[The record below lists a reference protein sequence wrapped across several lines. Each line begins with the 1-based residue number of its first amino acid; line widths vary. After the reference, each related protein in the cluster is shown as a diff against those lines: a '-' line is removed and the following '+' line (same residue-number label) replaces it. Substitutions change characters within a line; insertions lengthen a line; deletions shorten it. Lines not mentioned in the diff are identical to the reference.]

1 MVRKNLNIIVI
12 ILLLPA
18 FVLAQSTKEIKNKK
32 NQLKSIQSE
41 ILSLERSLNSK
52 SDVEKKT
59 VTTLK
64 LIDRQKILINRA
76 LKKLNKEEKA
86 KEKEVV
92 KLNKQLKKLDSKIK
106 KLQNDY
112 AAYIVWL
119 YKQGKDS
126 SIKLILKAH
135 TINQALVRYKY
146 LSSITDKNAKR
157 LNELN
162 LTVRKFKKVKDS
174 AIRKKNELKN
184 LTAQKNNE
192 KKLLEKRKTE
202 KENLIKDLK
211 NDEHALAEEITKKRH
226 NEILIKN
233 LIADLIEKER
243 IRKEK
248 LHAERLEGKNVKMP
262 AEYDY
267 SKFKN
272 FSQLE
277 GKLNWPV
284 ESKDVVREFGE
295 NENKKLKTVTL
306 NYGIDIKTKKSAEVH
321 AVAEGIVSIID
332 WIPGYGSVVIVTH
345 KNEFRTVYG
354 HLTKIEVEE
363 GNKVEAGDL
372 LGYVNENLEGNILHF
387 EIWNARNYQNPEDW
401 LVKK

>member
-1 MVRKNLNIIVI
+1 MVRKNLNIIAI

-41 ILSLERSLNSK
+41 ISSLERSLNSK
-52 SDVEKKT
+52 SDAEKKT

-64 LIDRQKILINRA
+64 QIDRQKILINRA
-76 LKKLNKEEKA
+76 LKKLNKKEKI
-86 KEKEVV
+86 KEKEVI
-92 KLNKQLKKLDSKIK
+92 KLDKQLKKLESKIK
-106 KLQNDY
+106 KLQKDY

-119 YKQGKDS
+119 YKQGEDS

-146 LSSITDKNAKR
+146 LGSITDKNAKVLDELK
-157 LNELN
+157 LNIRDFQR
-162 LTVRKFKKVKDS
+162 VKVS
-174 AIRKKNELKN
+174 AIQKKNELKN
-184 LTAQKNNE
+184 LVTQKNGE
-192 KKLLEKRKTE
+192 KKLLEKRKLE

-211 NDEHALAEEITKKRH
+211 DDEQALTEEITKKRQ

-243 IRKEK
+243 VRKEE
-248 LHAERLEGKNVKMP
+248 LHAERLKGKNVKMP

-284 ESKDVVREFGE
+284 ESKNIVREFGE

-306 NYGIDIKTKKSAEVH
+306 NYGIDIKTKKNAEVH
-321 AVAEGIVSIID
+321 SVAEGIVSIID

-401 LVKK
+401 LVRK

>member
-1 MVRKNLNIIVI
+1 MVRKNLNIIAI

-41 ILSLERSLNSK
+41 ISSLERSLNSK
-52 SDVEKKT
+52 SDAEKKT

-64 LIDRQKILINRA
+64 QIDRQKILINRA
-76 LKKLNKEEKA
+76 LKKLNKKEKI
-86 KEKEVV
+86 KEKEVI
-92 KLNKQLKKLDSKIK
+92 KFDKQLKKLESKIK
-106 KLQNDY
+106 KLQKDY

-119 YKQGKDS
+119 YKQGEDS

-146 LSSITDKNAKR
+146 LGSITDKNAKVLDELK
-157 LNELN
+157 LNIRDFQR
-162 LTVRKFKKVKDS
+162 VKVS
-174 AIRKKNELKN
+174 AIQKKNELKN
-184 LTAQKNNE
+184 LVAQKNGE
-192 KKLLEKRKTE
+192 KKLLEKRKLE

-211 NDEHALAEEITKKRH
+211 DDEQALTEEITKKRQ

-243 IRKEK
+243 VRKEE
-248 LHAERLEGKNVKMP
+248 LHAERLKGKNVKMP

-284 ESKDVVREFGE
+284 ESKNIVREFGE

-306 NYGIDIKTKKSAEVH
+306 NYGIDIKTKKNAEVH
-321 AVAEGIVSIID
+321 SVAEGIVSIID

-372 LGYVNENLEGNILHF
+372 LGYVNENRSEEHTSELQSH
-387 EIWNARNYQNPEDW
+387 
-401 LVKK
+401 

>member
-1 MVRKNLNIIVI
+1 M
-12 ILLLPA
+12 
-18 FVLAQSTKEIKNKK
+18 
-32 NQLKSIQSE
+32 
-41 ILSLERSLNSK
+41 
-52 SDVEKKT
+52 
-59 VTTLK
+59 
-64 LIDRQKILINRA
+64 
-76 LKKLNKEEKA
+76 
-86 KEKEVV
+86 
-92 KLNKQLKKLDSKIK
+92 
-106 KLQNDY
+106 
-112 AAYIVWL
+112 
-119 YKQGKDS
+119 
-126 SIKLILKAH
+126 
-135 TINQALVRYKY
+135 
-146 LSSITDKNAKR
+146 
-157 LNELN
+157 
-162 LTVRKFKKVKDS
+162 
-174 AIRKKNELKN
+174 
-184 LTAQKNNE
+184 
-192 KKLLEKRKTE
+192 
-202 KENLIKDLK
+202 
-211 NDEHALAEEITKKRH
+211 
-226 NEILIKN
+226 
-233 LIADLIEKER
+233 
-243 IRKEK
+243 
-248 LHAERLEGKNVKMP
+248 HAERLEGKNVKMP

-306 NYGIDIKTKKSAEVH
+306 NYGIDIKTKKSAGVH

-387 EIWNARNYQNPEDW
+387 EIWNARNYQNPKDW

>member
-1 MVRKNLNIIVI
+1 MVRKNLNTIAI
-12 ILLLPA
+12 ILLLPV
-18 FVLAQSTKEIKNKK
+18 FVFAQSSKEIKNKQ

-41 ILSLERSLNSK
+41 ISSLEHTLNSK
-52 SDVEKKT
+52 SDVEKKSI
-59 VTTLK
+59 TTLK
-64 LIDRQKILINRA
+64 QIDRQKILINRA
-76 LKKLNKEEKA
+76 LKKLSRREKA
-86 KEKEVV
+86 KELEIT
-92 KLNKQLKKLDSKIK
+92 KLDNQVKRLDNKIK
-106 KLQNDY
+106 KLQKDY
-112 AAYIVWL
+112 ASYIVWL
-119 YKQGKDS
+119 YKQGEDS
-126 SIKLILKAH
+126 SVKLILKAH

-146 LSSITDKNAKR
+146 LGSITDKNVKILDELK
-157 LNELN
+157 LNMQD
-162 LTVRKFKKVKDS
+162 FKKVKAS
-174 AIRKKNELKN
+174 AVQKKNELKN
-184 LTAQKNNE
+184 LVAQKTSE
-192 KKLLEKRKTE
+192 KSLLQKRKLEKE
-202 KENLIKDLK
+202 SLIKDLK
-211 NDEHALAEEITKKRH
+211 NDEQALAEEITKKRQ

-233 LIADLIEKER
+233 LIANLIEKER

-248 LHAERLEGKNVKMP
+248 LHAERLKGKNVKMP

-284 ESKDVVREFGE
+284 ESRNIVREFGE

-306 NYGIDIKTKKSAEVH
+306 NYGIDIKTKKNAEVR

-332 WIPGYGSVVIVTH
+332 WIPGYGSVLIVTH

-354 HLTKIEVEE
+354 HLTKIEAEE
-363 GNKVEAGDL
+363 GDKVEAGDL

-401 LVKK
+401 LVGQ